1 MLTVMGMRGK
11 VVPLPPPK
19 KGCSPPPQKRATQDN
34 KNETPPL
41 PQKQKPAMNKNDQQC
56 ANCSLC

>member
-11 VVPLPPPK
+11 VAPPPP
-19 KGCSPPPQKRATQDN
+19 SPPKKRATQDN